1 MKDLFGNSMKKI
13 LTLTI
18 AYLMSVIS
26 VSATTLPANILQ
38 TIKTELPN
46 ASVRFDGLVTLP
58 NGTVYL
64 PVLPSNPK
72 RNAQGKLVSTVPS
85 GKKLAQLP
93 DIALFDSNFAL
104 LKVIKSKDGKL
115 GIAPSKDIP
124 FIIKTGIFPQDM
136 LVPPGLVIPDDLQIM
151 MGDLKIATSNSSVN
165 DIFKNAVEVKKA
177 HVDTKI
183 VPVPYMAGKTLLITS
198 LDSKLISVI
207 PSDSTIPKF
216 TLKLENLPK
225 FVQPVCNDDYI
236 LVAAAGKTYI
246 DVADVKQEVLAK
258 KIDLTFQPT
267 ELILNSAKT
276 KAYVAVGDDQSIFL
290 IDLKTMSLVEKIKI
304 KGYPKNIA
312 ISPDDKTIVYQ
323 DKNTG
328 DIYTLTLDETYLNR
342 FIYNAA
348 NVSKLLIDGDNIY
361 LLSRTENDLQ
371 VVDTTIRDLI
381 YKQPV
386 AQKPVD
392 MMAVNN
398 KLYILC
404 ASNELDIFNLED
416 FSLSE
421 AVKFQNKGFSK
432 KLVRVPN
439 TNLLLITN
447 VSDKKYYVYDMSK
460 NSVLQ
465 TVNTPIYVNDL
476 QLLNKRLK

>member
-1 MKDLFGNSMKKI
+1 MKK
-13 LTLTI
+13 LLTI
-18 AYLMSVIS
+18 AVVYLMSAIC
-26 VSATTLPANILQ
+26 VSATTLPANVLQ
-38 TIKTELPN
+38 TIKSEIPN
-46 ASVRFDGLVTLP
+46 AAIRFDGLVTLP

-72 RNAQGKLVSTVPS
+72 RNAEGKVVSTVPAN
-85 GKKLAQLP
+85 KKLSQLP

-104 LKVIKSKDGKL
+104 LKVLKNKDGKL
-115 GIAPSKDIP
+115 GITPSKDIP

-151 MGDLKIATSNSSVN
+151 MGDLKIATSASSVN
-165 DIFKNAVEVKKA
+165 DIFKNVVEVKKGN
-177 HVDTKI
+177 VDTKI
-183 VPVPYMAGKTLLITS
+183 VPVPFMSGKTLLITS

-207 PSDSTIPKF
+207 PSDSTVPKF
-216 TLKLENLPK
+216 TLQLENLPK
-225 FVQPVCNDDYI
+225 FIQPVCNDDFI
-236 LVAAAGKTYI
+236 LVATAGKTYI

-267 ELILNSAKT
+267 EIILNSDKT
-276 KAYVAVGDDQSIFL
+276 KAFVAVGDDQSIFL

-328 DIYTLTLDETYLNR
+328 DVYTLSLNEIYLNK
-342 FIYNAA
+342 FVYNAS
-348 NVSKLLIDGDNIY
+348 NVSKLLIQDNNIY
-361 LLSRTENDLQ
+361 ILSRTENELQ
-371 VVDTTIRDLI
+371 VVDITIKDLI

-392 MMAVNN
+392 MIAAGR

-416 FSLSE
+416 FSLFE
-421 AVKFQNKGFSK
+421 AVKFPNKGFSK
-432 KLVRVPN
+432 KLVTVPGS
-439 TNLLLITN
+439 NLLLITN
-447 VSDKKYYVYDMSK
+447 VTDKKYYVYDMKK
-460 NSVLQ
+460 NAVLQ
-465 TVNTPIYVNDL
+465 TVNTPIFVNDL
-476 QLLNKRLK
+476 QLLNKSLK